1 MFIRYS
7 ITTNA
12 DQVAQRFA
20 VDVPEG
26 YKPHF
31 NAAPTHLLPI
41 ITQDSQ
47 TGISFFYWGAPP
59 SWANKKA
66 LGEKIINTRVEMVS
80 EKLVLRKKMRERRCL
95 IPADGFYQWK
105 RTGKRTNIPYRFTLK
120 DKSMFSLAGLW
131 EEYEDEKEAMFHT
144 FTIFTTASNESVDGI
159 GERMPVIL
167 NPELEKRWLNSNDEQ
182 ELLSLL
188 QSNSPSLDH
197 YSVSSLVNLTD
208 RDDRAVILPAPPTDQ
223 FGNMTLFD

>member
-12 DQVAQRFA
+12 DQVTQRFA

-41 ITQDSQ
+41 ITQESQ
-47 TGISFFYWGAPP
+47 MGLSFFYWGAPP
-59 SWANKKA
+59 SWANKKS
-66 LGEKIINTRVEMVS
+66 LGEKIINTRVELVS
-80 EKLVLRKKMRERRCL
+80 EKLVLQKKMRERRCI

-120 DKSMFSLAGLW
+120 DKSLFSLAGLW
-131 EEYEDEKEAMFHT
+131 EEYEDEKETKFHT
-144 FTIFTTASNESVDGI
+144 FTIFTKASNESVDGT

-167 NPELEKRWLNSNDEQ
+167 NLELEKRWLNSNDEQ
-182 ELLSLL
+182 ELLSLIA
-188 QSNSPSLDH
+188 SSSPALDY

-208 RDDRAVILPAPPTDQ
+208 RDDRAVILPSPPTDQ
-223 FGNMTLFD
+223 FGNLTLFD